1 MALLDFLFGGGTQTV
16 KQKYEYSPQEL
27 GMISELQRYL
37 QGGQAFGE
45 GRRFLAPEISGMQR
59 QARQL
64 SAPYG
69 GGAEISAGLKA
80 SSSINDLI
88 AQYGLQRQGESRGLL
103 ASLVGGKGTQ
113 IQQTTAP
120 PSFGGLGQLIG
131 FWLAMNGMPTGTLG
145 QQTNPYLFKGK
156 VV

>member
-16 KQKYEYSPQEL
+16 KQKYEYSPPEL
-27 GMISELQRYL
+27 GLIAELQRYL
-37 QGGQAFGE
+37 GGGQAFSE
-45 GRRFLAPEISGMQR
+45 GRRFLAPEISGYQR

-80 SSSINDLI
+80 GSSINDLI

-113 IQQTTAP
+113 ISETKMP

-131 FWLAMNGMPTGTLG
+131 YWLAMQGMPDMGSYG
-145 QQTNPYLFKGK
+145 QNQWGVKGG
-156 VV
+156 VR